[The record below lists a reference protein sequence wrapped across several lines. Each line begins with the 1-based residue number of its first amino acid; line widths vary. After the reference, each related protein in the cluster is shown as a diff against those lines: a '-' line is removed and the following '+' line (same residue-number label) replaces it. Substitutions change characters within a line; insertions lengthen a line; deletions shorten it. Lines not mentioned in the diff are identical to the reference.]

1 MRYCFNCGKELGF
14 YSDYDPLDHCG
25 KFQCHQAAYRKR
37 RELEEEDPWG
47 GADEQRFFKDPLD
60 RSASARSSTDHFA
73 CHCAVQP
80 PSTGNVV
87 ALR

>member
-47 GADEQRFFKDPLD
+47 GADEQRFLKTHSIGPHLLVAPPTI
-60 RSASARSSTDHFA
+60 SLVTARSNLH
-73 CHCAVQP
+73 P
-80 PSTGNVV
+80 PATWS
-87 ALR
+87 L